1 MNDSTS
7 QRRATSVRLSVRKNF
22 STYEIK
28 TLHHGKC
35 LNDFYS
41 LVAMHKKTHSFSALI
56 RSFFDAIFQCQLYP
70 SVVRFPFLHRFTSTF
85 RQLPVVHTS
94 STCTDT
100 GKIKQGRGEW
110 ARVTTDCRKSNP
122 LPPLSSICEG

>member
-22 STYEIK
+22 SRYEIK

-41 LVAMHKKTHSFSALI
+41 LVAMHKKTHSFSALT
-56 RSFFDAIFQCQLYP
+56 RSFFDAYQLVNKNLSMPIVSLSGAFSFP
-70 SVVRFPFLHRFTSTF
+70 SSLYEYVSTTTRRAHVIHVHR
-85 RQLPVVHTS
+85 HW
-94 STCTDT
+94 
-100 GKIKQGRGEW
+100 KNK
-110 ARVTTDCRKSNP
+110 ARTRRMGQSYNRLQKK
-122 LPPLSSICEG
+122 